1 MRGDHR
7 RAGGR
12 DYVVESLVRDVRDV
26 HHHSYSVHF
35 FDNVASEIRQT
46 VVMLDVLIV
55 YVAFSIRPVI
65 GVRVSERH
73 ITDAQLVKH
82 SQRMKAVFDRVAAFD
97 PHKGRDLSA
106 LYYASNVGRG

>member
-1 MRGDHR
+1 MRSYHR
-7 RAGGR
+7 RAGRR
-12 DYVVESLVRDVRDV
+12 DHIVEGLVSYVRDV

-55 YVAFSIRPVI
+55 YVAFSIRPFI
-65 GVRVSERH
+65 CVRVSERH
-73 ITDAQLVKH
+73 IMDSQLVKH
-82 SQRMKAVFDRVAAFD
+82 SQLMKAVVDRVAAFD

-106 LYYASNVGRG
+106 LYYASNVGRR